1 MHLPIQQ
8 CFARDIDDS
17 SDDLDFIFHHYYKAR
32 RWSILPAEKGWKPLT
47 DVFETD
53 DEIVI
58 VMDIAGITTQDIK
71 LNLIKNLLIIRG
83 IRREQVGDR
92 KRHFHKMEIDFGP
105 FERRI
110 EMPAPV
116 DPDRTSARYL
126 HGFLEIHLP
135 KLTERRESATVEITI
150 G

>member
-1 MHLPIQQ
+1 MSLPALR
-8 CFARDIDDS
+8 CFTRDIDEGA
-17 SDDLDFIFHHYYKAR
+17 DDLDFIFNHYYKAR

-47 DVFETD
+47 DVYETD

-71 LNLIKNLLIIRG
+71 LSLIRKLLIIRG
-83 IRREQVGDR
+83 VRREQVGDR

-110 EMPAPV
+110 ELPAPV
-116 DPDRTSARYL
+116 NPERTKAKYL

-135 KLTERRESATVEITI
+135 KRAEGPEPGTVEIKI

>member
-1 MHLPIQQ
+1 MHLPIPR
-8 CFARDIDDS
+8 CFTRDIGDS
-17 SDDLDFIFHHYYKAR
+17 SDDLDFIFNHYYKAR

-71 LNLIKNLLIIRG
+71 LSLIKNLLIIRG
-83 IRREQVGDR
+83 IRREQIGDR

-116 DPDRTSARYL
+116 DPDMTSARYL

-135 KLTERRESATVEITI
+135 KRAEGPGPATVEITI
-150 G
+150 E

>member
-1 MHLPIQQ
+1 MRIPAPIYI
-8 CFARDIDDS
+8 ARDLDDA
-17 SDDLDFIFHHYYKAR
+17 SDDLDFIFNHYYKAR
-32 RWSILPAEKGWKPLT
+32 RWSVLPAEKGWKPLT
-47 DVFETD
+47 DVYETD
-53 DEIVI
+53 EEIVI
-58 VMDIAGITTQDIK
+58 VMDIAGISVQEIK
-71 LNLIKNLLIIRG
+71 LSLVKNILIIRG
-83 IRREQVGDR
+83 IRREQVGRR

-116 DPDRTSARYL
+116 DSERTEANYL

-135 KLTERRESATVEITI
+135 KRTEGLSTEPVEIKI